1 MSRDSHSHLVNA
13 MHMQRTSKYDI
24 DDLLDMTRSDDA
36 KERAAALRELCPC
49 HVKLNDARIWDRALE
64 MAIDADVKVRATV
77 LHLLCDGSPR
87 ERNAEV
93 VTAVERMQHD
103 PDDKLRRQARKV
115 MAQYRK
121 TGQINVL

>member
-1 MSRDSHSHLVNA
+1 MRWDSHSLLVND
-13 MHMQRTSKYDI
+13 MHMQRTRKHEI
-24 DDLLDMTRSDDA
+24 DDLLDMSRSEDA
-36 KERAAALRELCPC
+36 KARAAALREMCPC
-49 HVKLNDARIWDRALE
+49 HVKFNDARIWDRTLE
-64 MAIDADVKVRATV
+64 MASDADVKVRATV

-93 VTAVERMQHD
+93 VAAVERMQHD

-115 MAQYRK
+115 MAQFRK